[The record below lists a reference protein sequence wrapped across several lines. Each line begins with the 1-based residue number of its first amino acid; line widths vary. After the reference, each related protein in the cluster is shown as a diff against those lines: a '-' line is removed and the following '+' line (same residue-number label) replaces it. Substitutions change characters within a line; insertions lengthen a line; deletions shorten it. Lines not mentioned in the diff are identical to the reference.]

1 MSGPRAGD
9 LGYLLVEL
17 RTPTLPPATT
27 TNAWLVPAGRG
38 DAAGLAV
45 VDPGAP
51 DPDEQARLFARL
63 DELEGEGRPLREVWL
78 THAHPDHVG
87 AVRAVVARHRVPV
100 RAHRLAAARPDMRA
114 VPVAPVAEGDRLG
127 RFRVLETPGHAR
139 EHLSFLDEEAGAL
152 LCGDMVSALS
162 TMVIDPP
169 EGDMAEY
176 VRQLERLAL
185 LGPRTLYPAHGPPIA
200 DGARKL
206 ADAVAHRRA
215 REALVLAALAVPGTL
230 GEVTAR
236 AYADT
241 PAAFHALAARSCLAG
256 LEKLRAEGKVEV
268 RAGIWR
274 TA

>member
-1 MSGPRAGD
+1 MSGPEAGD

-38 DAAGLAV
+38 GAAGDGLAV
-45 VDPGAP
+45 GDPGAT
-51 DPDEQARLFARL
+51 DPGEQARLLARL
-63 DELEGEGRPLREVWL
+63 DELEREGRPLREVWL

-87 AVRAVVARHRVPV
+87 ALQAVVARHRVPV
-100 RAHRLAAARPDMRA
+100 RAHRLAAARVE
-114 VPVAPVAEGDRLG
+114 VPISPVAEGDRLG

-152 LCGDMVSALS
+152 LCGDMLSALS

-169 EGDMAEY
+169 EGDMAAY
-176 VRQLERLAL
+176 VRQLERLAQ
-185 LGPRTLYPAHGPPIA
+185 LGPRTLYPAHGPPLP

-206 ADAVAHRRA
+206 AEAVAHRRA
-215 REALVLAALAVPGTL
+215 REAQVLAAVAAPGTL
-230 GEVTAR
+230 EVVTAR

-256 LEKLRAEGKVEV
+256 LEKLRAEGKVEE
-268 RAGIWR
+268 RAGVWR
-274 TA
+274 TV